1 MIAKAKEVL
10 QTFFGYEQFR
20 EGQKEI
26 VEKVLKGH
34 DTIGILPTGGGKSI
48 CYQVPALCL
57 EGITLVIS
65 PLISLMKDQVDS
77 LAQSGIHATYIN
89 SSLTGEEIDQRIM
102 KVKKG
107 EYRLLYIAPERLES
121 PSFLSFLQDLP
132 LSIVAIDEAHCVSQ
146 WGHDFRPH
154 YRMIRPMLD
163 ELEQKPIVVAL
174 TATAT
179 PEVLQDIQ
187 DHFRIE
193 RVNVVMTGFAR
204 SNLSFNVVKG
214 VKKQAFL
221 FEYIEKNKHQSG
233 IIYAAT
239 KKEVDHLHSFLQK
252 QNISVAKYHAGMDKE
267 ERGEEQERFLHDDAQ
282 VMVATNAFGMGIDK
296 SNVRY
301 VLHYNMPKN
310 MESYYQEAGRA
321 GRDGEQSEC
330 VLLFSPQDIQ
340 TAKFCLE
347 QSHFQE
353 ELKEKEYE
361 KLKQMVDY
369 CHTESCLQRYILTYF
384 GDETTVTCGK
394 CMNCLDDRPKI
405 DVTTEAQM
413 ILSCIKRMGE
423 KFGKTLVAQ
432 VLKGSKNKRVLEMNF
447 TKLSTYG
454 LLKKHSEKDIVHLID
469 FLIAE
474 GFADL
479 KGDQYPVVIL
489 NEQSKMVLMGERKVW
504 KRKMMTTEKIV
515 VDDELFERLRKLR
528 KRIAEQE
535 KVPPFVIFADS
546 ALKDMSRRLPTT
558 IDQFLMV
565 KGVGQKKA
573 EAYGDL
579 FLSTIRAF
587 IEEKGI
593 HPEASM
599 KEQKQNNNEAPS
611 YKQSFQQFQTGK
623 CIEDIAK
630 ERGMSVVTIENH
642 VFRSIQEGQSIEW
655 SRLISA
661 NHEEIILEKIK
672 EIGKEKLKPLK
683 EALPEDITYREI
695 KAVILKYSLSKAL
708 F

>member
-1 MIAKAKEVL
+1 MIAKANEVL

-340 TAKFCLE
+340 TAK
-347 QSHFQE
+347 
-353 ELKEKEYE
+353 
-361 KLKQMVDY
+361 
-369 CHTESCLQRYILTYF
+369 
-384 GDETTVTCGK
+384 
-394 CMNCLDDRPKI
+394 
-405 DVTTEAQM
+405 
-413 ILSCIKRMGE
+413 
-423 KFGKTLVAQ
+423 
-432 VLKGSKNKRVLEMNF
+432 
-447 TKLSTYG
+447 
-454 LLKKHSEKDIVHLID
+454 
-469 FLIAE
+469 
-474 GFADL
+474 
-479 KGDQYPVVIL
+479 
-489 NEQSKMVLMGERKVW
+489 
-504 KRKMMTTEKIV
+504 
-515 VDDELFERLRKLR
+515 
-528 KRIAEQE
+528 
-535 KVPPFVIFADS
+535 IFA
-546 ALKDMSRRLPTT
+546 
-558 IDQFLMV
+558 
-565 KGVGQKKA
+565 
-573 EAYGDL
+573 
-579 FLSTIRAF
+579 
-587 IEEKGI
+587 
-593 HPEASM
+593 
-599 KEQKQNNNEAPS
+599 
-611 YKQSFQQFQTGK
+611 
-623 CIEDIAK
+623 
-630 ERGMSVVTIENH
+630 
-642 VFRSIQEGQSIEW
+642 
-655 SRLISA
+655 
-661 NHEEIILEKIK
+661 
-672 EIGKEKLKPLK
+672 
-683 EALPEDITYREI
+683 
-695 KAVILKYSLSKAL
+695 
-708 F
+708 